1 MKPRNKRERTVLA
14 LHETL
19 KPLTEKQI
27 AWGWS
32 QFPAKG
38 YYRDLRK
45 GRGLVWCS
53 ECGATIEDDAGQLEC
68 SLGEGQYRCPEC
80 GRQLQLEYSLRKQR
94 QDIVTETKQISFLT
108 TCQGW
113 QVVRTFDFTVESK
126 RGFEAKRSINE
137 VFEHWYDED
146 GVETIIGIDYTRSI
160 WSFYWKYGTKMSIKY
175 HNDHCSGN
183 YVWED
188 IFTTRGNY
196 VCPTVKVTA
205 ILKRNGWSK
214 RFLRLNGVGDIIQRL
229 LADRDAEWL
238 AKTKQYRLFD
248 WLCRRGDHVLPYRYA
263 VKVALRAGYNLN
275 KLKDITLWFDY
286 LDLLNEEHKDLHNA
300 HYVCPDNLRAEHDR
314 LVKKKNERLA
324 KMELKRKER
333 EAMENEGQ
341 YRKYRG
347 MFFGVAFDDG
357 TIYCHVLQSV
367 KEFIEEAEA
376 MHHCV
381 FANGYWSEKRHPNSL
396 ILSARDKEGKRVETV
411 EVNTKT
417 WEIVQSQGLQNQITA
432 YHGEIIALVGKYIPM
447 MMRAQQTAFSR
458 KITAKEI
465 MSFL

>member
-14 LHETL
+14 LHEKL

-53 ECGATIEDDAGQLEC
+53 ECGATAEDDAGSLEV
-68 SLGEGQYRCPEC
+68 SLGEGQYVCPKC
-80 GRQLQLEYSLRKQR
+80 GRSLELEYSLRKQK
-94 QDIVTETKQISFLT
+94 QDTVEENKMISFLT

-113 QVVRTFDFTVESK
+113 QVVRTFEFCKQSV
-126 RGFEAKRSINE
+126 RGCNPMIAFHE

-146 GVETIIGIDYTRSI
+146 GQETIIGIDYTRTI
-160 WSFYWKYGTKMSIKY
+160 WSFYWKYGTKMSIKQ
-175 HNDHCSGN
+175 HNDHCSGY

-196 VCPTVKVTA
+196 VYPAGNITA
-205 ILKRNGWSK
+205 TLKRNGWS
-214 RFLRLNGVGDIIQRL
+214 RRLLRLKAGVGDIIQRL

-238 AKTKQYRLFD
+238 VKTKQYNILD
-248 WLCRRGDHVLPYRYA
+248 WLIKRGDRVLPYRYA
-263 VKVALRAGYNLN
+263 LKVALRAGYNVN

-286 LDLLNEEHKDLHNA
+286 LDLLNEERKDLHNA
-300 HYVCPDNLRAEHDR
+300 HYVCPDNLMKEHDR
-314 LVKKKNERLA
+314 LVKKKQERLA
-324 KMELKRKER
+324 KIERKRKER

-367 KEFIEEAEA
+367 KEFVEEAEA

-381 FANGYWSEKRHPNSL
+381 YANGYWSSKSHPNSL

-417 WEIVQSQGLQNQITA
+417 WQIVQSRGACNQNTA
-432 YHGEIIALVGKYIPM
+432 YHGEIIALVGKYIPLM
-447 MMRAQQTAFSR
+447 MKTAYNGNSE
-458 KITAKEI
+458 KITSKVV
-465 MSFL
+465 